1 LGFFAVYAEEMWFWE
16 EMVLLDSAFY
26 LFVHFAVLVNSNSHD
41 LREGDPLSPLVFIII
56 IKALSRMISAMVNG
70 GLFSGFSVG
79 SKNVG
84 ALNISYLC
92 L

>member
-1 LGFFAVYAEEMWFWE
+1 
-16 EMVLLDSAFY
+16 VLLDSAFY
-26 LFVHFAVLVNSNSHD
+26 LFVHFAVLVNSNLMGFFSSSHD